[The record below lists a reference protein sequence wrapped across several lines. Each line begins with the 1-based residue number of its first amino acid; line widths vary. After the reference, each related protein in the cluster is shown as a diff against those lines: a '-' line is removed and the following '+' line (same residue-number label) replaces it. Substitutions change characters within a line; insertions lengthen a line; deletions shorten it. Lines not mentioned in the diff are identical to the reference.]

1 MIWVAAYLLI
11 GLLVILALCRAAAP
25 RTARERHRED
35 LAQMAALSGVHI
47 DDLIL
52 AFGGEGL

>member
-1 MIWVAAYLLI
+1 MIWVAASLLV
-11 GLLVILALCRAAAP
+11 LLVILALCRAAAP
-25 RTARERHRED
+25 RTLRERQRDD

>member
-1 MIWVAAYLLI
+1 MIAA
-11 GLLVILALCRAAAP
+11 LLVAVLVFILALCRAAAP

-47 DDLIL
+47 DDLIRGL
-52 AFGGEGL
+52 GGEGL